1 MNNMIEIDGITFD
14 LDNVKS
20 IFCKAINKVDNG
32 KYRPGHRIEEIYG
45 WFWTYLE
52 KQYGNMKYST
62 VMKLENYFDCD
73 GYIFGDIEL
82 V

>member
-1 MNNMIEIDGITFD
+1 MNKMIEIDGIKFD

-20 IFCKAINKVDNG
+20 IFCKSIQKVDNG
-32 KYRPGHRIEEIYG
+32 KYRPGHRVEDIYG

-52 KQYGNMKYST
+52 KQYGSMKYST
-62 VMKLENYFDCD
+62 VMKLDNHFDSN
-73 GYIFGDIEL
+73 GYIFGEIDL